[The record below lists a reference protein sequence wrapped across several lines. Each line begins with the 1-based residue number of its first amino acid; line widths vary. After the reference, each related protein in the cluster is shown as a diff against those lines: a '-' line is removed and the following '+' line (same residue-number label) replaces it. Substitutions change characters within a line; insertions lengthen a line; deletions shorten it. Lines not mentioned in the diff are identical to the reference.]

1 MVRILTDSAA
11 DFSEEL
17 ARQLN
22 VEVLPLGVTF
32 EDGTAYRDRVDLQPE
47 EFYEKLA
54 ACEKLPKTSQPNLG
68 DVLTAFES
76 ARDAGDEMVAI
87 FISSQ
92 LSGTYQSACMAAD
105 TVEYPGIHVVDSL
118 NAAMGQHLLVR
129 LAVRLRD
136 EGFSATQIAARLDRE
151 KYRVCQLAIVD
162 SLKYL
167 HKGGRLS
174 GAVAIAGG
182 LLGIKPVLSLDAR
195 GKLGMVD
202 KARGM
207 PGAYVAIFKGIDRC
221 GGIDEAWPV
230 VVGYSGSPKGVGP
243 FACYVTQNLHL
254 QKPMVQAIGTV
265 IGTHAGP
272 GACGIAFFANEP
284 FPGETE

>member
-1 MVRILTDSAA
+1 MVRILTDSAV

-32 EDGTAYRDRVDLQPE
+32 EDGMAYRDRVDLQPE

-68 DVLTAFES
+68 DVLTAFEN

-129 LAVRLRD
+129 LAGHQAGHL
-136 EGFSATQIAARLDRE
+136 L
-151 KYRVCQLAIVD
+151 
-162 SLKYL
+162 
-167 HKGGRLS
+167 GGWQ
-174 GAVAIAGG
+174 GQAGG
-182 LLGIKPVLSLDAR
+182 PGPRPAR
-195 GKLGMVD
+195 RL
-202 KARGM
+202 
-207 PGAYVAIFKGIDRC
+207 C
-221 GGIDEAWPV
+221 G
-230 VVGYSGSPKGVGP
+230 
-243 FACYVTQNLHL
+243 H
-254 QKPMVQAIGTV
+254 VQA
-265 IGTHAGP
+265 H
-272 GACGIAFFANEP
+272 
-284 FPGETE
+284 

>member
-11 DFSEEL
+11 DLPEEL

-32 EDGTAYRDRVDLQPE
+32 ENGMAYRDRVDLQPE

-68 DVLTAFES
+68 DVLTAFEN

-151 KYRVCQLAIVD
+151 KHRVCQLAIVD

-174 GAVAIAGG
+174 GAVAVAGG
-182 LLGIKPVLSLDAR
+182 LLGIKPVICLEDGKVKLAGQAR
-195 GKLGMVD
+195 GL
-202 KARGM
+202 
-207 PGAYVAIFKGIDRC
+207 PGAYVAMFKLIDEK
-221 GGIDEAWPV
+221 GGIDPKMDY
-230 VVGYSGSPKGVGP
+230 VVGYTAQKKRFEPVQQYLTGNLGLNGSTVCHVGP
-243 FACYVTQNLHL
+243 AV
-254 QKPMVQAIGTV
+254 
-265 IGTHAGP
+265 GTHIGP
-272 GACGIAFFANEP
+272 GAAGVCFFANKAKQD
-284 FPGETE
+284 